1 MLATLALGTGAAGLA
16 APPASHARGSWSPQH
31 LTQNETRDRHHASVR
46 EAYRQLNGHG
56 ALSRQGLSQAVTN
69 LSNADGLISK
79 NDESILES
87 LIDTLF
93 CSDVLG
99 TVRNSV
105 VGLFESLDDKVGEVT
120 KAVVAIACDSVDHA
134 AELWGEKEKTAF
146 VTPICHDVRGAMDGA
161 TVGAALAG
169 RLSPQR
175 IPAAVLGAIAGGAA
189 TSIIGF
195 LHDPNGTDGSTGGC
209 PG

>member
-1 MLATLALGTGAAGLA
+1 M
-16 APPASHARGSWSPQH
+16 H
-31 LTQNETRDRHHASVR
+31 LTREETRDQHGTAVQ
-46 EAYRQLNGHG
+46 EARKQLTKHGTRHG

-69 LSNADGLISK
+69 LSNADGLISTHDK
-79 NDESILES
+79 SILDH

-93 CSDVLG
+93 CSNALG
-99 TVRNSV
+99 TVRATV
-105 VGLFESLDDKVGEVT
+105 VGLFESLDDRVGEVT
-120 KAVVAIACDSVDHA
+120 KAVVAIACDSVDYA
-134 AELWGEKEKTAF
+134 AELWDEKEKTAF
-146 VTPICHDVRGAMDGA
+146 VAPVCHDVRGAMDGA

-195 LHDPNGTDGSTGGC
+195 LHDPNGTDGSTEAC